1 MMATGRRKMETRDI
15 WTITDRDILYED
27 EAMIAIEKP
36 YGLPSQPTLDPKRD
50 NAYAAVMRHCAQSGG
65 YAALHHRLDAL
76 TSGILVLAKSKEA
89 NPSLSDQFQNHT
101 IRKTYVAICAMP
113 HGVCPKYRTPGASW
127 IIDAPIGEAKPDEA
141 KSMAMARGAKKSP
154 KMQMFST
161 TGKNRKPAKTRV
173 FCERIVEFREGYI
186 GVYRC
191 EPITGRTHQIRVHLS
206 SCELYIIEDPLYG
219 MKFRS
224 IQSITPGRMCLH
236 AEAIS
241 LLHPV
246 TQEPMTLTSPRPV
259 AFERFMAK
267 AEKMARASS

>member
-101 IRKTYVAICAMP
+101 IRKMYVALCAMP
-113 HGVCPKYRTPGASW
+113 HSVCPKYRTPGLSMRRLAKQN
-127 IIDAPIGEAKPDEA
+127 PTKPDRWQWLGGRRNRPRCKCFRRLGKTGNRRRRAYFASELSSLERDILGFIVA
-141 KSMAMARGAKKSP
+141 NRLRGERIKFAYICLLANYISSKTRSMA
-154 KMQMFST
+154 
-161 TGKNRKPAKTRV
+161 
-173 FCERIVEFREGYI
+173 
-186 GVYRC
+186 
-191 EPITGRTHQIRVHLS
+191 
-206 SCELYIIEDPLYG
+206 
-219 MKFRS
+219 
-224 IQSITPGRMCLH
+224 
-236 AEAIS
+236 
-241 LLHPV
+241 
-246 TQEPMTLTSPRPV
+246 
-259 AFERFMAK
+259 
-267 AEKMARASS
+267 

>member
-1 MMATGRRKMETRDI
+1 METRDI

-101 IRKTYVAICAMP
+101 IRKTYVALCAMP
-113 HGVCPKYRTPGASW
+113 HSVCPKYRTPGASW

-141 KSMAMARGAKKSP
+141 RSMAMAQDANVFDDWEK
-154 KMQMFST
+154 QE
-161 TGKNRKPAKTRV
+161 TGEDARILRANCRV
-173 FCERIVEFREGYI
+173 
-186 GVYRC
+186 
-191 EPITGRTHQIRVHLS
+191 
-206 SCELYIIEDPLYG
+206 
-219 MKFRS
+219 
-224 IQSITPGRMCLH
+224 
-236 AEAIS
+236 
-241 LLHPV
+241 
-246 TQEPMTLTSPRPV
+246 
-259 AFERFMAK
+259 
-267 AEKMARASS
+267 

>member
-1 MMATGRRKMETRDI
+1 
-15 WTITDRDILYED
+15 
-27 EAMIAIEKP
+27 
-36 YGLPSQPTLDPKRD
+36 
-50 NAYAAVMRHCAQSGG
+50 
-65 YAALHHRLDAL
+65 
-76 TSGILVLAKSKEA
+76 
-89 NPSLSDQFQNHT
+89 
-101 IRKTYVAICAMP
+101 
-113 HGVCPKYRTPGASW
+113 
-127 IIDAPIGEAKPDEA
+127 
-141 KSMAMARGAKKSP
+141 
-154 KMQMFST
+154 MFST

-206 SCELYIIEDPLYG
+206 SCELYIVEDPLYG

-246 TQEPMTLTSPRPV
+246 THEPMTLTSPRPV
-259 AFERFMAK
+259 AFERFMSK